1 MDADIELK
9 LKKVV
14 FWELVAIAVLVLA
27 AVIILLVVG
36 NRRKAQD
43 PSVQTGTS
51 ETVSSGT
58 FGTADTET
66 GQTQSTE
73 TTVDTTE
80 DTTASTQDTT
90 EESTEDTTET
100 TEETTEE
107 TTVETTEETV
117 EETTEETIEETT
129 EEETEEPESSEPP
142 ATDTTLPPLAANPI
156 RPEDITQNG
165 TYLTCLTT
173 QSVVGIDV
181 SEWQGSNIDWALVKA
196 AGIEFVMI
204 RVGYRGYE
212 SGTLNVDTYAQR
224 NYEGASAAG
233 LKIGAYFY
241 SQAINVREAEDEA
254 AFVLDII
261 KDWQLDMPVVYDWEY
276 VSAEARTGS
285 ATARTVTDCTKAFCN
300 KIKAANLKPMVYF
313 STRHVNKRLY
323 LSELTDYDF
332 WFVQYSD
339 ALDYPYKVDMWQYT
353 DSGSVPGIAGNV
365 DINLYFPW
373 EE

>member
-80 DTTASTQDTT
+80 DTTESTQDTT
-90 EESTEDTTET
+90 EESTENTSET
-100 TEETTEE
+100 TEETTED

-117 EETTEETIEETT
+117 EETAEETIEETT
-129 EEETEEPESSEPP
+129 EETVEESTEPS
-142 ATDTTLPPLAANPI
+142 TGDTLPPLAANPI

-224 NYEGASAAG
+224 NYEGASRAG

-261 KDWQLDMPVVYDWEY
+261 KDWQLDMPVVVDWEY

-323 LSELTDYDF
+323 LSELTAYDF
-332 WFVQYSD
+332 WFVQYSN
-339 ALDYPYKVDMWQYT
+339 ALNYPYKVDMWQYT
-353 DSGSVPGIAGNV
+353 DSGSVPGIPTNV